1 MRFSSDYAT
10 VKKLLEQ
17 TDEFL
22 SIITTGKEF
31 PLSNYYDLT
40 ENLKSIKIVGAYMS
54 VEDLFNL
61 RRSLQ
66 TISDI
71 VAFFNNATVNDS
83 PAYKRLTELV
93 ASMLTFPQL
102 IASIDAV
109 IDKYGNIKDNAS
121 PQLLEIK
128 RSLSAATQS
137 VNTIIR
143 RIVAQGKEQGFI
155 DSDVAPSIRDGR
167 LVIPVAPMNKRK
179 IRGIVHDESA
189 TGKTIFI
196 EPEQV
201 VEANNRIRELEND
214 M

>member
-83 PAYKRLTELV
+83 PAYKRLTE
-93 ASMLTFPQL
+93 
-102 IASIDAV
+102 
-109 IDKYGNIKDNAS
+109 
-121 PQLLEIK
+121 
-128 RSLSAATQS
+128 
-137 VNTIIR
+137 
-143 RIVAQGKEQGFI
+143 
-155 DSDVAPSIRDGR
+155 
-167 LVIPVAPMNKRK
+167 
-179 IRGIVHDESA
+179 
-189 TGKTIFI
+189 
-196 EPEQV
+196 
-201 VEANNRIRELEND
+201 
-214 M
+214 